1 MTWLVCVL
9 IAQSCP
15 TLCDPMS
22 YSPPGSSVHGI
33 FQTRILEWVAISISM
48 GSSRPRDRTHISW
61 IGRQIFYH
69 WATRKAHARAYL
81 VFTKITMTIP
91 RYQEKYFLL
100 QLISIWK
107 IKKLRREWNKYH
119 SVTSSWKVI
128 NCLQTHVCCMSILC
142 PIGMIVARKHIHV
155 IEVKRKQ
162 HQKNLIL
169 NVVT

>member
-1 MTWLVCVL
+1 MKVLKFHLEMKMLLPVYVLLVPP
-9 IAQSCP
+9 SCL
-15 TLCDPMS
+15 TLCNLMDCS
-22 YSPPGSSVHGI
+22 LPGSSVHGI

-69 WATRKAHARAYL
+69 WATKEAHARAYL

-100 QLISIWK
+100 PLISIWK
-107 IKKLRREWNKYH
+107 IKKLRREWNNYH

-128 NCLQTHVCCMSILC
+128 NGLQTHV
-142 PIGMIVARKHIHV
+142 
-155 IEVKRKQ
+155 
-162 HQKNLIL
+162 
-169 NVVT
+169 VVCLFYAL